1 MIATFHPIRFQIGQV
16 CMRRIR
22 KVRSLQ
28 AIAFSATLLA
38 TSLAP
43 MAAPAHAAAICGSL
57 ISPFH
62 FTNKLTRASLVLPDN
77 RHLETRSGTPATGT
91 GTYGGYAWIT
101 SSKSG
106 EYIWIDYSEN
116 SHKDWVQC
124 GLQAMSSTGPN
135 YSRARSKAASSSVC
149 IRAGYRYGGI
159 SYVTSWWC

>member
-1 MIATFHPIRFQIGQV
+1 MREIGKFH
-16 CMRRIR
+16 
-22 KVRSLQ
+22 SLQ

-38 TSLAP
+38 ALLAP
-43 MAAPAHAAAICGSL
+43 MAAPAHAAASCGSL
-57 ISPFH
+57 ISPYH
-62 FTNKLTRASLVLPDN
+62 FTNKHRKAWLVLPDG
-77 RHLETRSGTPATGT
+77 RSLETRSGTPSTGT
-91 GTYGGYAWIT
+91 GTYGYAWIP

-135 YSRARSKAASSSVC
+135 YSRARFKAASSSVC

-159 SYVTSWWC
+159 SYVTSWWCG